1 MGKRLKIISLLVNC
15 WAYISPFLAA
25 VYLLFWLVQFFDM
38 ETFWEMDMYI
48 GFLPRI
54 FNMLF
59 PVYVEYHG
67 TQIIM
72 SYVHCAGFLIITTF
86 IAFKC
91 EKIIFKLQTQ
101 NQENDIKEKFEQIEK
116 ESQKVPEEPKYPIER
131 INHFYALFELKLEY
145 YNQFDKSLEELE
157 RLKNE
162 YSKILMEKLKIK
174 YPKIRFSLQD
184 GLFAYCDD
192 FSLINDFCADVVKL
206 YKIFYEIDY
215 DKLIKTDLLF
225 CFWSDYKK
233 TDMKTAFK
241 IVSHI
246 NKLNYLNK
254 IVVSDK
260 FALRY
265 ENEQNKI
272 YELIS
277 LGPVRLDVEYEF
289 NNALEMD
296 LFYLKK

>member
-1 MGKRLKIISLLVNC
+1 MGKKLKIISLLVNG

-25 VYLLFWLVQFFDM
+25 IYLLAWLVQFFDM
-38 ETFWEMDMYI
+38 EMFWEMDMNI

-54 FNMLF
+54 FNILF

-67 TQIIM
+67 SQIIM
-72 SYVHCAGFLIITTF
+72 SYVHCSAFLIITTF

-91 EKIIFKLQTQ
+91 EKIIFKMQVK
-101 NQENDIKEKFEQIEK
+101 NQENDIQKNFKKIEQKSEKA
-116 ESQKVPEEPKYPIER
+116 PEEPKYPIEK
-131 INHFYALFELKLEY
+131 INHFYSLFQLKLEY
-145 YNQFDKSLEELE
+145 YNPIDKSLEELE

-162 YSKILMEKLKIK
+162 YLKILTDKLKMK

-184 GLFAYCDD
+184 GIFIYSDN
-192 FSLINDFCADVVKL
+192 FSLINDFCADIVKL

-225 CFWSDYKK
+225 CFWTDYKK
-233 TDMKTAFK
+233 ADMKTAFK
-241 IVSHI
+241 ITSNI

-260 FALRY
+260 FAKRY
-265 ENEQNKI
+265 ENEINKI

-277 LGPVRLDVEYEF
+277 LGPARIDAEF
-289 NNALEMD
+289 AQKGELEMD